1 MFKTSLS
8 ENNMNFDFNSGAVD
22 FWEFAR
28 ALKTNI
34 DMNIAGGNH
43 LVFQRQ
49 GSTSSMT
56 HRQAATCLYRFDIN
70 VSSMGQYPFAT
81 NHANSGI
88 KMNGQWTNGTGKC

>member
-34 DMNIAGGNH
+34 DMNIAEGNH
-43 LVFQRQ
+43 LVFQR
-49 GSTSSMT
+49 
-56 HRQAATCLYRFDIN
+56 
-70 VSSMGQYPFAT
+70 
-81 NHANSGI
+81 
-88 KMNGQWTNGTGKC
+88 